1 MAPQVSPPTALI
13 YNYLFSKAGHGGHHQ
28 RHHPFLFILIN
39 KDIIKGSFPFR
50 KTFRTPK
57 SDFEARFRP
66 PRVSCRPEEP
76 EQNGRAGTKQ
86 RRGKPARPEKCPTAP
101 RVLPTGRTGAERQS
115 WNKTAARETCP
126 TGEMSDRPAC
136 PADRKNRS
144 RTAELEQN
152 DGDGKFSSPKKHFN
166 PKNILSL
173 SKEISE
179 PDYRRRRP
187 VRQKVR
193 F

>member
-1 MAPQVSPPTALI
+1 MAPQVSPPTTLI

-66 PRVSCRPEEP
+66 PRMSCRPEEP

-115 WNKTAARETCP
+115 RNKTAATESFP
-126 TGEMSDRPAC
+126 V
-136 PADRKNRS
+136 RKNISIQRISYLCQRKYQNLITDAAVRS
-144 RTAELEQN
+144 VRKSAFKPLPAHVTA
-152 DGDGKFSSPKKHFN
+152 
-166 PKNILSL
+166 
-173 SKEISE
+173 
-179 PDYRRRRP
+179 R
-187 VRQKVR
+187 
-193 F
+193 

>member
-1 MAPQVSPPTALI
+1 MAPQVSPPTTLI

-76 EQNGRAGTKQ
+76 EQNGRAGAKQ
-86 RRGKPARPEKCPTAP
+86 RRRKVFQSEKTF
-101 RVLPTGRTGAERQS
+101 Q
-115 WNKTAARETCP
+115 
-126 TGEMSDRPAC
+126 
-136 PADRKNRS
+136 
-144 RTAELEQN
+144 
-152 DGDGKFSSPKKHFN
+152 
-166 PKNILSL
+166 
-173 SKEISE
+173 SKEYPIFVKGNI
-179 PDYRRRRP
+179 RT
-187 VRQKVR
+187 
-193 F
+193 